1 MSSLSWN
8 LRPLEERANLN
19 PAFLALLVRQAAAG
33 YQEEAGRALP
43 VPLAFIALPVV
54 LHRPTR
60 GSLPRITTSLPV
72 WLQDHQ
78 FLREGFAERAR
89 AISPAVREA
98 LIVALS
104 STVVRLVDG
113 ALEAGEEPR
122 RPRRATA
129 EARAIA
135 ARAHF
140 VGRWLAR
147 AGDVA
152 TIYVLWGV
160 KP

>member
-1 MSSLSWN
+1 V
-8 LRPLEERANLN
+8 NLN
-19 PAFLALLVRQAAAG
+19 PAFLALLVRQVATG
-33 YQEEAGRALP
+33 YQEEGGRALP
-43 VPLAFIALPVV
+43 LPLAFVALPIV

-60 GSLPRITTSLPV
+60 ESLPRITTSLPV
-72 WLQDHQ
+72 WLQEHQ
-78 FLREGFAERAR
+78 FLREGFAVGAR
-89 AISPAVREA
+89 AIAPAVREA
-98 LIVALS
+98 LTVALS
-104 STVVRLVDG
+104 STLVRLVDG
-113 ALEAGEEPR
+113 ALEVGEEPR

-129 EARAIA
+129 ESRAIA

-152 TIYVLWGV
+152 TIYLLWGV